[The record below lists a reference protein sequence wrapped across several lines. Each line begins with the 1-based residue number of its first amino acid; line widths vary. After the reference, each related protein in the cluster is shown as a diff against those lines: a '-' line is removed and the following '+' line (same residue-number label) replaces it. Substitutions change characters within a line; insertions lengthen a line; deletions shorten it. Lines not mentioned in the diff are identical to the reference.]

1 MLGKSWVNFGFIV
14 KDIENYRLSLLDK
27 YKLLWY
33 NSSTFHR
40 KRIFQKS
47 SSIVSSYA
55 KCQAKN
61 DDAVR
66 PSPCSEGDIGRL
78 HLKA

>member
-1 MLGKSWVNFGFIV
+1 MVGNSWVSFDFIV
-14 KDIENYRLSLLDK
+14 KDMEKYRLSLLDK
-27 YKLLWY
+27 LELLWY

-55 KCQAKN
+55 KCQAKI
-61 DDAVR
+61 DGA
-66 PSPCSEGDIGRL
+66 E
-78 HLKA
+78 